1 MDRFEIRLSGAGG
14 QGMILAGIIIAEAA
28 LHEEGLNV
36 TQTQSYGPESRGG
49 ASRAEVVLSNEII
62 DFPKVIKPD
71 ILVSL
76 TQEAYDKYNE
86 DVKNEGIIIVDDSIE
101 TDEKEVKTYKLP
113 IFEKAINEVE
123 MKLTANIMVL
133 GILDKLLTQIKTSSL
148 RKAIK
153 KRVPENTTAVNMEAF
168 SVGQELA
175 EGGNIGENWREPFNT
190 WCPEK
195 YRFNC
200 NSNE

>member
-49 ASRAEVVLSNEII
+49 ASRAEVVLSNDMI

-76 TQEAYDKYNE
+76 TQEAYDKYNK
-86 DVKNEGIIIVDDSIE
+86 DVKSDGIIIVDDSIE
-101 TDEKEVKTYKLP
+101 TDEKEVQTYKLP
-113 IFEKAINEVE
+113 IFEKAINDVE
-123 MKLTANIMVL
+123 MKLTANILVL
-133 GILDKLLTQIKTSSL
+133 GILDKLLTQIKTTSL
-148 RKAIK
+148 RKAIE
-153 KRVPENTTAVNMEAF
+153 KRVPENTTSVNMDAF
-168 SVGQELA
+168 AVGKKLA
-175 EGGNIGENWREPFNT
+175 EGGNIGE
-190 WCPEK
+190 
-195 YRFNC
+195 
-200 NSNE
+200 

>member
-49 ASRAEVVLSNEII
+49 ASRAEVVLSNDII

-71 ILVSL
+71 ILISL

-113 IFEKAINEVE
+113 IFDKAINEVE

-133 GILDKLLTQIKTSSL
+133 GILDKLLSQIRTSSL

-153 KRVPENTTAVNMEAF
+153 KRVPENTTAVNMKAF
-168 SVGQELA
+168 AVGQELA
-175 EGGNIGENWREPFNT
+175 EGGNIGE
-190 WCPEK
+190 
-195 YRFNC
+195 
-200 NSNE
+200 

>member
-28 LHEEGLNV
+28 LYEEGLNV

-101 TDEKEVKTYKLP
+101 TDEKEVKNL
-113 IFEKAINEVE
+113 
-123 MKLTANIMVL
+123 
-133 GILDKLLTQIKTSSL
+133 
-148 RKAIK
+148 
-153 KRVPENTTAVNMEAF
+153 
-168 SVGQELA
+168 
-175 EGGNIGENWREPFNT
+175 
-190 WCPEK
+190 
-195 YRFNC
+195 
-200 NSNE
+200 